1 MNKIKIDIMENEVV
15 KNEITDLNQMNQSA
29 DNTSVDKQTTRF
41 NDRYLSID
49 NDIPA
54 CGIAFRRWLCNA

>member
-1 MNKIKIDIMENEVV
+1 MEKEVV
-15 KNEITDLNQMNQSA
+15 KNEITDLNQMNQSVG
-29 DNTSVDKQTTRF
+29 NTSVDKQATRV
-41 NDRYLSID
+41 NDRYLSIN